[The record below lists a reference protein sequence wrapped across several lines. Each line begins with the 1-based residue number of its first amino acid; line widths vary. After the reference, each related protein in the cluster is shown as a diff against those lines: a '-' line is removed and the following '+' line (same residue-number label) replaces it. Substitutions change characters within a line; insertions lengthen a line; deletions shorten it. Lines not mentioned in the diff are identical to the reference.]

1 MTLENIRK
9 EIDLIDEQ
17 IIELLE
23 TRMSLVEKVIIAKEK
38 ENIRVLDPKREKY
51 ILEKIEKKI
60 ENPHHESSIQS
71 IYTEIM
77 RCSRDYQEKNRFK

>member
-23 TRMSLVEKVIIAKEK
+23 TRMSLVEKVISAKEK

-60 ENPHHESSIQS
+60 ENPHYESSIQS